1 MDAVEAIKQDHQ
13 RMEGVFARLEAGG
26 GDRRALLSE
35 VENRLEAHSLAEE
48 QEVYP
53 AIKKAAPD
61 EADEVDHGYDE
72 HAEAES
78 LLHKAQS
85 MVDSP
90 DFDDA
95 LREFLEA
102 VRHHVNEEESELL
115 PALAEAVD
123 DAELERLG
131 EAFEAKRRE
140 ELREAGI
147 DGDGIA
153 EAGIDDAGEATD
165 LDEVSGAAAPKIAA
179 VGGDGAAADI
189 DEMTRDELYEE
200 AKRAE
205 VPGRSHMSKDELKD
219 ALQHT

>member
-13 RMEGVFARLEAGG
+13 RMEEIFARLEAGD
-26 GDRRALLSE
+26 GDRRELLTE
-35 VENRLEAHSLAEE
+35 VENRLEAHSHAEE

-85 MVDSP
+85 LVDSP

-95 LREFLEA
+95 LQEFLEA
-102 VRHHVNEEESELL
+102 VRHHVNEEENEIL
-115 PALAEAVD
+115 PALADAVD
-123 DAELERLG
+123 DAELARLG

-140 ELREAGI
+140 ELR
-147 DGDGIA
+147 
-153 EAGIDDAGEATD
+153 DAGLDEDDEAHGTATD
-165 LDEVSGAAAPKIAA
+165 LDEISDAPAKPASGITAA
-179 VGGDGAAADI
+179 GGDGASADL
-189 DEMTRDELYEE
+189 DEMTRAELYEE
-200 AKRAE
+200 ARRAE

>member
-1 MDAVEAIKQDHQ
+1 MDAVDAIKQDHQ
-13 RMEGVFARLEAGG
+13 RMEEVFARLEAGD
-26 GDRRALLSE
+26 GDRRALLTE

-72 HAEAES
+72 HSEAES

-85 MVDSP
+85 LVDSP

-95 LREFLEA
+95 LQEFLEA
-102 VRHHVNEEESELL
+102 VRHHVSEEENEIL
-115 PALAEAVD
+115 PALADAVD

-131 EAFEAKRRE
+131 AAFEAKRRE
-140 ELREAGI
+140 ELRESGL
-147 DGDGIA
+147 D
-153 EAGIDDAGEATD
+153 EDDEEHGAATD
-165 LDEVSGAAAPKIAA
+165 LDEISGTASGITAA
-179 VGGDGAAADI
+179 GGDGASADLG
-189 DEMTRDELYEE
+189 EMTRAELYEE